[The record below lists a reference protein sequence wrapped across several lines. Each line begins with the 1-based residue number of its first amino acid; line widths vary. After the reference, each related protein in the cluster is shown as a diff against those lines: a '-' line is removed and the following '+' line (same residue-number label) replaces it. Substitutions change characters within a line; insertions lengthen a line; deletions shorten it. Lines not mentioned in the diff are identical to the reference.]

1 MTLKTSFKV
10 ITLLSMSGFLVAC
23 DQAVA
28 PFVPLSSGAGD
39 DAGVTVITLNTGTAT
54 AGSVAA
60 TYHYVLDQVST
71 AGGIPVDPANPLSHD
86 QGLVRYDYVAGLN
99 QGVSGDNRVF
109 ALVTDPA
116 NLPAGTVT
124 YNGQSRVLVT
134 DNNTSATYTGVMNSA
149 VTANFAT
156 ALVDVDL
163 DTISNATS
171 VPTGVVPS
179 APYAGNGNE
188 DVSITGLAITGATF
202 AAGGGTAA
210 AVTGFGNPLN
220 TTDLTG
226 GTISAAGVF
235 AGLNGEEVAGA
246 VGVSGGA
253 GGAVSFT
260 FTGTQ

>member
-54 AGSVAA
+54 AGTVAA
-60 TYHYVLDQVST
+60 TYDYVLDQVST
-71 AGGIPVDPANPLSHD
+71 AGGIPVDPANPLSND

-99 QGVSGDNRVF
+99 QNGDNRVF

-124 YNGQSRVLVT
+124 YNGQSRVVVT
-134 DNNTSATYTGVMNSA
+134 DNTTEASYFGVMNST

-171 VPTGVVPS
+171 LPKGGGAS
-179 APYAGNGNE
+179 APYAGNGSE

-202 AAGGGTAA
+202 APGGVTAA
-210 AVTGFGNPLN
+210 AVSGFGNPLN

-253 GGAVSFT
+253 GGAVSIT